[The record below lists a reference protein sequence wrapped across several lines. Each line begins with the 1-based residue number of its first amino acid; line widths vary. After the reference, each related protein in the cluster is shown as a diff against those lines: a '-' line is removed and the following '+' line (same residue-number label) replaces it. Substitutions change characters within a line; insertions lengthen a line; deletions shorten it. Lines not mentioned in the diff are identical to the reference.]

1 MKGGP
6 DPSSGEANVMRF
18 IRLLGAKDGAKLLSG
33 FLIALAIALCGAEA
47 PARAQSCGSDYAIRE
62 GESLADIATRVYGNA
77 SQWTLIF
84 YANQDR
90 MGANASMLVPGLAI
104 RIPCIA
110 GQQPSAAPVAVRPVE
125 QPAAVNNGIELSSA
139 VRRMEF
145 LTADGL
151 TPFTDRSLPKGGM
164 VTHIASAAMDL
175 VKDQSGGAFSYN
187 VSWVNDWA
195 AHLNPLLITRAFD
208 AGMPWIKPD
217 CGNLNELSL
226 DAKYRCQKF
235 FFSDPLFEV
244 FTVLFVKSNSPITF
258 AKDDEIV
265 GNTLCQ
271 PAGFSTYELDKGGRN
286 WIKENKVVLM
296 QPQTI
301 EDCFRLLDSGT
312 VSAVITSDLTG
323 KAVAS
328 ALGMGD
334 RVKNLQRPLAIGTYH
349 LIVPKTHPH
358 ASTMLYYFNTAIGK
372 LRDSGEFDKIVDS
385 HLSKFW
391 STQERK

>member
-1 MKGGP
+1 
-6 DPSSGEANVMRF
+6 MRF
-18 IRLLGAKDGAKLLSG
+18 TRLLGAKNSAKLLAG
-33 FLIALAIALCGAEA
+33 FLFALAIALCGMEA
-47 PARAQSCGSDYAIRE
+47 PARAQSCGSDYAIQE

-90 MGANASMLVPGLAI
+90 MGANASMLAPGLTI
-104 RIPCIA
+104 RIPCVA
-110 GQQPSAAPVAVRPVE
+110 GQQPSAAPVAQAARPAE
-125 QPAAVNNGIELSSA
+125 QPAAAAANDGIELSSA

-151 TPFTDRSLPKGGM
+151 TPFSDRSLLKGGM
-164 VTHIASAAMDL
+164 MTHIATAAMDL
-175 VKDQSGGAFSYN
+175 IKDQSAGAFSYN

-217 CGNLNELSL
+217 CGKLAELSS

-235 FFSDPLFEV
+235 FFSDPIFEV
-244 FTVLFVKSNSPITF
+244 FTVLFVKSDSAIAF
-258 AKDDEIV
+258 AKDEEIV
-265 GNTLCQ
+265 GKTLCQ

-286 WIKENKVVLM
+286 WVKDNKIVLM

-312 VSAVITSDLTG
+312 VSAVVTSDLTG

-328 ALGMGD
+328 ALGLGD
-334 RVKNLQRPLAIGTYH
+334 RVKNLQRPLAIGSYH

-372 LRDSGEFDKIVDS
+372 LRESGEFDRIVDS

-391 STQERK
+391 SAQERK